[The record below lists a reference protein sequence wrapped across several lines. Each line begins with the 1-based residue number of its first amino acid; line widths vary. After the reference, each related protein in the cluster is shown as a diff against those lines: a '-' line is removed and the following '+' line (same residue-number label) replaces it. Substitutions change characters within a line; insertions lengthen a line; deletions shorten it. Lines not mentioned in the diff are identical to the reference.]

1 MIVTAIVWV
10 IIGLGIVVVSV
21 GACIV
26 SLITKQNK
34 FLTMDH
40 KTKAVDL
47 FIYLGIFITLVT
59 SVVNILEIIFA
70 AIDKK
75 FFDVLS
81 SPYMGDIYN
90 DSMRMAIASLCVM
103 FPLYI
108 ILSWYTTRDIKKF
121 LYKKDILV
129 RKIMIYISIFVTLLT
144 MVGTLVTAIYT
155 YLGGELTIRF
165 ELKALAVLVVALI
178 VFGYYYY
185 SLKRNFET
193 GNTYIPIAIGV
204 SSSVIV
210 VLSILWSISI
220 IGTPKDMR
228 ARKIDATRLADISRL
243 QQEILN
249 RFQTVEK
256 IPVSLNELT
265 NAFQGYSV
273 PVDPLTKKE
282 YGYKV
287 IQQPVFSLNYVTN
300 KKELVTPAIFELC
313 ATFEITRNINQ
324 RGESITA
331 SPIATGGI
339 DPSFSAMN
347 YYYEGDQSPFWNH
360 GVGETCFK
368 RVISAEM
375 YYGK

>member
-1 MIVTAIVWV
+1 MIVTAITWV
-10 IIGLGIVVVSV
+10 LIGLVIVVVSV
-21 GACIV
+21 GAFIV
-26 SLITKQNK
+26 SLITKQNT
-34 FLTMDH
+34 LHTMEY
-40 KTKAVDL
+40 KTKAFDL
-47 FIYLGIFITLVT
+47 FVYLGIFITLVT
-59 SVVNILEIIFA
+59 SVVNILEIIFT
-70 AIDKK
+70 AIDKR
-75 FFDVLS
+75 FFDILS
-81 SPYMGDIYN
+81 SPYIADMYN

-103 FPLYI
+103 FPLYLL
-108 ILSWYTTRDIKKF
+108 LSWYTTRDIQKF
-121 LYKKDILV
+121 LYKRDILV
-129 RKIMIYISIFVTLLT
+129 RKVMIYVSIFATVLSF
-144 MVGTLVTAIYT
+144 VGTLVTTIYT

-165 ELKALAVLVVALI
+165 ELKALAVAAVAAL

-185 SLKRNFET
+185 CLQRDYTKKT
-193 GNTYIPIAIGV
+193 HTPLLIGIA
-204 SSSVIV
+204 STV
-210 VLSILWSISI
+210 VVVASIMWSISI
-220 IGTPKDMR
+220 IGTPTMMR

-256 IPVSLNELT
+256 IPISLNELT

-282 YGYKV
+282 YGYKM
-287 IQQPVFSLNYVTN
+287 IQQPVFTVNYTTN

-313 ATFEITRNINQ
+313 ATFEITRNVNQ
-324 RGESITA
+324 RGENGGT
-331 SPIATGGI
+331 SPVAMGGI
-339 DPSFSAMN
+339 DPTYSAMN

>member
-1 MIVTAIVWV
+1 MIVTAIAWV
-10 IIGLGIVVVSV
+10 LIGLVIVVVSV
-21 GACIV
+21 GAFIV
-26 SLITKQNK
+26 SLITKKNT
-34 FLTMDH
+34 LHTMEH
-40 KTKAVDL
+40 KTKAFDL
-47 FIYLGIFITLVT
+47 FVYLGIFITLVT
-59 SVVNILEIIFA
+59 SVINILEIIFT

-75 FFDVLS
+75 FFDILS
-81 SPYMGDIYN
+81 SPYIGDMYN

-103 FPLYI
+103 FPLYLL
-108 ILSWYTTRDIKKF
+108 LSWYTTRDIQKF
-121 LYKKDILV
+121 LYKRDILV
-129 RKIMIYISIFVTLLT
+129 RKVMIYVSIFATVLSF
-144 MVGTLVTAIYT
+144 VGTLVTTIYT

-165 ELKALAVLVVALI
+165 ELKALAVVAVAALV
-178 VFGYYYY
+178 FWYYYY
-185 SLKRNFET
+185 CLHRDYTKKT
-193 GNTYIPIAIGV
+193 HTPLLIGIV
-204 SSSVIV
+204 STVVVVASIV
-210 VLSILWSISI
+210 WSISI
-220 IGTPKDMR
+220 IGTPTMMR

-282 YGYKV
+282 YGYKM
-287 IQQPVFSLNYVTN
+287 IQQPVFTVNYNTN

-313 ATFEITRNINQ
+313 ATFEITRNVNQ
-324 RGESITA
+324 RGENGGT
-331 SPIATGGI
+331 SPVAVGGI
-339 DPSFSAMN
+339 DPTYSAMN